1 MYWYLT
7 CN

>member
-1 MYWYLT
+1 MYLT